1 MAVEDL
7 FNALEVHEELDLSDP
22 GLLQVDEGILRMY
35 DVQESDGRLT
45 FTPKEGVSRQALGGA
60 MGTTAIQPWGCESG
74 VSFPWSQGAA
84 PTFSVESNLN
94 FTVDYSR
101 QGGLRYLGA
110 TGTVKSSVVVKP
122 TITAAVEGK
131 VTCGFVLGR
140 IPLTFLG
147 PLSFFFGG
155 SLPLGV
161 GFEPDMTASENA
173 YLNAAL
179 LGLSREELETRLP
192 DILSFAALGD
202 FDDVP
207 VRHYSSGMLARLGF
221 GVAMHIDADVL
232 LIDEVLAVGDG
243 AFQRKCL
250 HRIKTL
256 QEQGRTLLIATH
268 DMAMARELCDRALWI
283 RAGELE
289 ADGPLAEVLEAYEGA
304 LSAGSA

>member
-1 MAVEDL
+1 MSEPIVVFDRVSKGYRRQHLKSFLLRELWPGRSLDRKDSDL
-7 FNALEVHEELDLSDP
+7 FWALRD
-22 GLLQVDEGILRMY
+22 
-35 DVQESDGRLT
+35 
-45 FTPKEGVSRQALGGA
+45 
-60 MGTTAIQPWGCESG
+60 
-74 VSFPWSQGAA
+74 VSFRVQSGESVAIFGSNGSGKSTTLRLVAGASHPSEGRVSVAGRVA
-84 PTFSVESNLN
+84 P
-94 FTVDYSR
+94 
-101 QGGLRYLGA
+101 
-110 TGTVKSSVVVKP
+110 
-122 TITAAVEGK
+122 
-131 VTCGFVLGR
+131 VLA
-140 IPLTFLG
+140 
-147 PLSFFFGG
+147 
-155 SLPLGV
+155 LGV